1 VIRYTVG
8 DCVLGHVLIAATDR
22 GVCALSFGSE
32 SDGMD
37 AWLPEEFPGAE
48 LVRDDVRLAGWLDDV
63 RGLLDGSDAEIPLD
77 SQGTA
82 FQHRVWAELRTIP
95 RGETRT
101 YRDVAVALGVPGSVR
116 AVARACATN
125 PVSLIVPCH
134 RVVGSDGSLRGYRW
148 GVGRKRD
155 LLDRERKKNP
165 APTPAKC

>member
-1 VIRYTVG
+1 MIRYTVG
-8 DCVLGHVLIAATDR
+8 DCILGHVLIAATDR
-22 GVCALSFGSE
+22 GVCALSFGSDA
-32 SDGMD
+32 DGMD

-48 LVRDDVRLAGWLDDV
+48 LVRDDAALAGWLDRV
-63 RGLLDGSDAEIPLD
+63 REFLAGSDAEIPLD
-77 SQGTA
+77 SSGTA

-148 GVGRKRD
+148 GVERKRD
-155 LLDRERKKNP
+155 LLAWEARKNP
-165 APTPAKC
+165 ARLPAKC